1 MPVGCR
7 HRHSPAWRHWGC
19 HSEQTEGGENATV
32 RCTPD
37 LATVRDP
44 RGGTLGV
51 RGSLLLFRVST
62 AGPGGQPGGG
72 EKKMTR
78 SSDNKNQTDR

>member
-1 MPVGCR
+1 M
-7 HRHSPAWRHWGC
+7 
-19 HSEQTEGGENATV
+19 

-44 RGGTLGV
+44 RGGTLGL

-62 AGPGGQPGGG
+62 AGPGGQPSGG
-72 EKKMTR
+72 EKKMTKMFGQKKPDR
-78 SSDNKNQTDR
+78 QIIIKNQTDIKKIRTFF